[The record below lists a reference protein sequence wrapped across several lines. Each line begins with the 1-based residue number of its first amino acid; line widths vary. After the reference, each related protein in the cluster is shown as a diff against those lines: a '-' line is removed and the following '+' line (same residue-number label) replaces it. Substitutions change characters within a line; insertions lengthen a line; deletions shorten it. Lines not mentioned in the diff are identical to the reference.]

1 MSMKIYNAQLSPYSA
16 RVRLAVYAKG
26 LDAEIVDA
34 FSTPE
39 LEAEFERLGPLQKVP
54 VLLLDGTTMP
64 ESEVICEYLEDL
76 GLGPSLRPEDPDG
89 RARMRL
95 LSRIGDLY
103 VMEAMTKLFS
113 QINPKGRDQAL
124 VDRELAELDKGVKA
138 LAFYLDGSPY
148 AIGGKMSLADCTLAP
163 MLFFYEQI
171 GPMFGFA
178 DPFRDVPTLG
188 AYYRGLKND
197 PHVARVLVE
206 LDIALRKVMG
216 AKAV

>member
-39 LEAEFERLGPLQKVP
+39 LEAELESLGPLQKVP
-54 VLLLDGTTMP
+54 VLLLDGKPLP

-76 GLGPSLRPEDPDG
+76 GLGVPLRPDNIEE

-103 VMEAMTKLFS
+103 VMEPMTKLFS
-113 QINPKGRDQAL
+113 QINPKGRDQTL
-124 VDRELAELDKGVKA
+124 VERELAELNKGIKA
-138 LAFYLDGSPY
+138 LAYYIDGSPY
-148 AIGGKMSLADCTLAP
+148 AIGGKLSFADCTLAP

-171 GPMFGFA
+171 GPMFGYA
-178 DPFRDVPTLG
+178 DSFKEVPLLG
-188 AYYRGLKND
+188 AYYRGLKENE
-197 PHVARVLVE
+197 HVARVVVE
-206 LDIALRKVMG
+206 LDAALRKVMG
-216 AKAV
+216 AKPA

>member
-39 LEAEFERLGPLQKVP
+39 LEAELESLGPLQKVP
-54 VLLLDGTTMP
+54 VLLLDGKPLP

-76 GLGPSLRPEDPDG
+76 GLGVPLRPDNIEE

-103 VMEAMTKLFS
+103 VMEPMTKLFS
-113 QINPKGRDQAL
+113 QINPKGRDQTL
-124 VDRELAELDKGVKA
+124 VERELAELNKGIKA
-138 LAFYLDGSPY
+138 LAYYIDGSPY
-148 AIGGKMSLADCTLAP
+148 AIGGKLSFADCTLAP

-171 GPMFGFA
+171 GPMFGYA
-178 DPFRDVPTLG
+178 DSFKEVPLLG
-188 AYYRGLKND
+188 VYYRGLKENE
-197 PHVARVLVE
+197 HVARVVVE
-206 LDIALRKVMG
+206 LDAALRKVMG
-216 AKAV
+216 AKPA